1 MIHSMSA
8 RILYMEDDRGLAR
21 LFQKRLERS
30 GYRVDVAQ
38 DGNQGLSMCDKTPY
52 DVLVVDH
59 KMPGQSG
66 IEVIRVLAE
75 QEKLPVTIMVT
86 GAGDETVA
94 VEAMKLGASDYV
106 IKDVDGRYLDLMKS
120 VIEQALS
127 KQRLIQEREEARIAL
142 QRAHDELERRVRE
155 RTLELAQTNEQLR
168 REITERIRAE
178 DDLRTSEERFRAIFE
193 SARDCIFIKDKSLR
207 YSHVNPYMAALL
219 ERDASA
225 IVGRS
230 DAEIFDRDAGDH
242 LREVENRVLAGEI
255 IEEEHAR
262 PVKGSPITFL
272 DTRVP
277 MRNARGDVVGIF
289 GISRNITERKMIGTL
304 TKFVDEQF
312 PSLAMRTTLSAAQM
326 AAQTNSIIL
335 LTGES
340 GAGKDYLARYIHDH
354 SPRASNPFYAIN
366 CAAVAPELAESE
378 LFGHEAGAFTGAT
391 RRKRGLLELAEG
403 GTLLL
408 NEIGE
413 LSQPLQAK
421 LLTFLD
427 SKAFTRVGG
436 EKSVTV
442 NARLIAATNR
452 DLENEVHAGR
462 FRADLFYRLNVFSIR
477 VPPLRERVEDI
488 PLLVRR
494 MIGQLGKEMQ
504 LPVPP
509 EIDLRVLTQL
519 STYHWPGNVRELR
532 NVLERALIL
541 SGNGLLDPTHIPV
554 PDSDFCGPRDA
565 AELNVPAGGSFNDT
579 VRDVKRKLIEEA
591 LTRAGGKRQDAA
603 RLLGISRHALKR
615 QMKTLGFYDEDDPD
629 L

>member
-1 MIHSMSA
+1 MIQSMSV
-8 RILYMEDDRGLAR
+8 RILYMEDDTGLAR

-30 GYRVDVAQ
+30 GYSVDVAE
-38 DGNQGLSMCDKTPY
+38 DGNQGLSMCDETPY

-59 KMPGQSG
+59 NMPGQSG
-66 IEVIRVLAE
+66 IEVIRVLSE
-75 QEKLPVTIMVT
+75 QDKLPVTIMVT

-127 KQRLIQEREEARIAL
+127 KQRLIQEREEARVAL

-168 REITERIRAE
+168 REIAERIRAE
-178 DDLRTSEERFRAIFE
+178 EDLRTSEERFRAIFE
-193 SARDCIFIKDKSLR
+193 SARDCIFIKDKFLR

-219 ERDASA
+219 ERVPSA

-230 DAEIFDRDAGDH
+230 DIEIFGPDAGKH
-242 LREVENRVLAGEI
+242 LRDVENRVLNGEI
-255 IEEEHAR
+255 IEEEHSR
-262 PVKGSPITFL
+262 PVKNYPITFL

-277 MRNARGDVVGIF
+277 MRNAKGEVVGVF

-304 TKFVDEQF
+304 TKFADEQF
-312 PSLAMRTTLSAAQM
+312 PSQAMRTTLSAAQM

-340 GAGKDYLARYIHDH
+340 GAGKDYLAKYIHDH
-354 SPRASNPFYAIN
+354 SPRVSSPFYAIN

-378 LFGHEAGAFTGAT
+378 LFGHETGAFTGAT

-413 LSQPLQAK
+413 LSLPLQAK

-427 SKAFTRVGG
+427 TKAFTRVGG

-452 DLENEVHAGR
+452 DLEKEVEIGR
-462 FRADLFYRLNVFSIR
+462 FRVDLFYRLNVFSIR
-477 VPPLRERVEDI
+477 VPPLRERVEDVPI
-488 PLLVRR
+488 LVRR
-494 MIGQLGKEMQ
+494 MISYLGQEMQ

-509 EIDLRVLTQL
+509 EIDTRILTQL
-519 STYHWPGNVRELR
+519 SAYHWPGNVRELR

-541 SGNGLLDPTHIPV
+541 SGNGPLDASHIPV
-554 PDSDFCGPRDA
+554 TDSDVCFPRDA
-565 AELNVPAGGSFNDT
+565 AELNVPVSGSFNDT
-579 VRDVKRKLIEEA
+579 VREVKRRLIEDA
-591 LTRAGGKRQDAA
+591 LARSRGKRQDAA
-603 RLLGISRHALKR
+603 RVLGISRHALKR
-615 QMKTLGFYDEDDPD
+615 QMKTLGFYDDEPDD
-629 L
+629 